1 MKVIIDA
8 DTGTDD
14 AIALIMAVNSPEL
27 QIDSVTTVSGNA
39 SLADTTRNT
48 LRLLSHLG
56 RPHIPIS
63 KGADRPLESEPS
75 FAYHYHGP
83 GGLTT
88 SLPTTDRTPIQTHA
102 PEHIIQAVNQA
113 AGDLEIIALGPL
125 TNVAQAI
132 QRDPER
138 MSRVR
143 RIYVMG
149 GAVEVPGN
157 ITPSAEFNIY
167 ADPHA
172 ANVVLDSG
180 IPITL
185 VGLDVGDA
193 VGFDR
198 NATDWRSGTT
208 KGPGMARM
216 GPREVNKVAAQI
228 IQGWF
233 DLHPDRDVYVLCDPL
248 TVAAAVAPDLFEY
261 RQGTV
266 TVDESGEHRGR
277 TIAEYGPGNVSIAL
291 TVDEDRA
298 RSFVLDRL
306 ATNR

>member
-1 MKVIIDA
+1 MKVVIDA

-14 AIALIMAVNSPEL
+14 AVALVMALNSPEL
-27 QIDSVTTVSGNA
+27 KIDSITTVAGNA
-39 SLADTTRNT
+39 RLADTTRNA
-48 LRLLSHLG
+48 LRLLSYLG
-56 RPHIPIS
+56 QPDIPVS
-63 KGADRPLESEPS
+63 KGADRPLRVKNR

-88 SLPTTDRTPIQTHA
+88 RLPTTDSKPVGARA
-102 PEHIIQAVNQA
+102 PEHLHAAAEQAE
-113 AGDLEIIALGPL
+113 GDLEIIALGPL
-125 TNVAQAI
+125 TNVARAI
-132 QRDPER
+132 TRGPDQ
-138 MSRVR
+138 MKRVK

-157 ITPSAEFNIY
+157 VTPSAEFNIY

-172 ANVVLDSG
+172 ASIVFDSG

-198 NATDWRSGTT
+198 NGTDWRAGTS
-208 KGPGMARM
+208 KGEEISAR
-216 GPREVNKVAAQI
+216 I

-233 DLHPDRDVYVLCDPL
+233 DLHTGRDVYVLCDPL

-261 RQGTV
+261 RQGTI
-266 TVDESGEHRGR
+266 TVDEDGEHRGR
-277 TIAEYGPGNVSIAL
+277 TRAEYGDGNVSIAL
-291 TVDEDRA
+291 SVDEDRA
-298 RSFVLDRL
+298 RSFVLDHL
-306 ATNR
+306 ATND

>member
-1 MKVIIDA
+1 MIIDA

-27 QIDSVTTVSGNA
+27 EIDSVTTVSGNA
-39 SLADTTRNT
+39 RLDDTTGNT

-56 RPHIPIS
+56 HPDIPIS
-63 KGADRPLESEPS
+63 KGADRPLKSEPS

-88 SLPTTDRTPIQTHA
+88 NLPTTDRIPSQTRA
-102 PEHIIQAVNQA
+102 PERIHEA
-113 AGDLEIIALGPL
+113 ADRDLEIIALGPL

-132 QRDPER
+132 QRGPEQMR
-138 MSRVR
+138 TVK

-157 ITPSAEFNIY
+157 VTPSAEFNIY

-208 KGPGMARM
+208 RGPGMARM

-306 ATNR
+306 STNR

>member
-27 QIDSVTTVSGNA
+27 EIDSVTTVSGNA
-39 SLADTTRNT
+39 RLSDTTRNT

-56 RPHIPIS
+56 HPDIPIS
-63 KGADRPLESEPS
+63 KGADRPLKSEPS

-88 SLPTTDRTPIQTHA
+88 NLPTTDRIPSQTRA

-198 NATDWRSGTT
+198 NATDWRSGASR
-208 KGPGMARM
+208 G
-216 GPREVNKVAAQI
+216 EEVAASI

-248 TVAAAVAPDLFEY
+248 TVAAAVSPDLFQY
-261 RQGTV
+261 RQGSI

-306 ATNR
+306 STNR

>member
-1 MKVIIDA
+1 MRVIIDA

-27 QIDSVTTVSGNA
+27 EIDSVTTVAGNA
-39 SLADTTRNT
+39 RLADTTRNT

-56 RPHIPIS
+56 RPDVPVS
-63 KGADRPLESEPS
+63 KGADGPLKVEPR

-88 SLPTTDRTPIQTHA
+88 NLPATDGTPIEADA
-102 PEHIIQAVNQA
+102 PERIHETADQAE
-113 AGDLEIIALGPL
+113 GELEIIALGPL
-125 TNVAQAI
+125 TNIARAI
-132 QRDPER
+132 QRGPER
-138 MSRVR
+138 MSSVR

-157 ITPSAEFNIY
+157 VTPSAEFNIY

-172 ANVVLDSG
+172 ANVVFDSG
-180 IPITL
+180 LPITL

-193 VGFDR
+193 VGFHR
-198 NATDWRSGTT
+198 NASDWRSGTSR
-208 KGPGMARM
+208 G
-216 GPREVNKVAAQI
+216 EEVAAQI

-233 DLHPDRDVYVLCDPL
+233 DLHPEREVYVLCDPL
-248 TVAAAVAPDLFEY
+248 TVAAAVAPDIFEY

-266 TVDESGEHRGR
+266 TVDESGESRGR

-291 TVDEDRA
+291 GVDEARA
-298 RSFVLDRL
+298 RAFVLSRL
-306 ATNR
+306 AAPNPST